1 MVIHRFEGQG
11 RVVGLHSLPRAGK
24 DTLAK
29 ELIEHHGFV
38 RFSFAG
44 PLYEEVSAAFGA
56 PVDLLES
63 DDWKK
68 RPQMSLALIN
78 CNDPAF
84 RGLMESLG
92 FHLNEPLTSRQ
103 VLQNWGTEYRRHQNK
118 SYWTDQMYDRLGA
131 FFERDP
137 KTGYASNN
145 KRAVITDARVYK
157 DGEGNV
163 SYDEAELLDEFSH
176 YAGVQ
181 YRMIEIVREGTQGSE
196 HSSDLRFPDPD
207 IHLTITNDST
217 PEQMRLNVVAY
228 LRQEGLEI

>member
-1 MVIHRFEGQG
+1 MVIHRFEGKG
-11 RVVGLHSLPRAGK
+11 CLLGLHSLPRAGK

-44 PLYEEVSAAFGA
+44 PLYEEVSQAFGA
-56 PVDLLES
+56 AIELLES

-68 RPQMSLALIN
+68 RPQKSLALLN

-92 FHLNEPLTSRQ
+92 FTMDEPLTSRQ
-103 VLQNWGTEYRRHQNK
+103 ILQNWGTEYRRHQNK
-118 SYWTDQMYDRLGA
+118 SYWTDQMWDRLGA
-131 FFERDP
+131 FFERGED
-137 KTGYASNN
+137 GYASNEN
-145 KRAVITDARVYK
+145 RAVITDARVYK
-157 DGEGNV
+157 DGEGEV
-163 SYDEAELLDEFSH
+163 SYDEAELLDEFGH
-176 YAGVQ
+176 MAGVK
-181 YRMIEIVREGTQGSE
+181 YRMVEILRDGTQGSE